1 MPGVGRAFWDRW
13 RMSLSPPDHALL
25 SDLLEWTRKLQRFV
39 ADVSED
45 AFLQDERTQSAVI
58 HGLIVVGEI
67 ASRVSDETRARYPNV
82 PWHEI
87 RGMRNRLVHD
97 YLGTDVD
104 EVWRTV
110 TGDVPRLERAIASA
124 LAG

>member
-1 MPGVGRAFWDRW
+1 
-13 RMSLSPPDHALL
+13 MSLSPPDHALL

-58 HGLIVVGEI
+58 HGLIAGGEI
-67 ASRVSDETRARYPNV
+67 ASRVSDESRARYPNV
-82 PWHEI
+82 PWREI
-87 RGMRNRLVHD
+87 RGMRNRLVRD

-110 TGDVPRLERAIASA
+110 TGDVPWLERAIAEA